1 MVERSGSCSEDD
13 ASLDRA
19 LAALADPTRRAILAS
34 LRRGPAT
41 VGEVA
46 APFPI
51 SLNAVSKHIRV
62 LEQAGLVARD
72 VRGREHHLS
81 LDAEPLRDVARF
93 ASGYAR
99 FWEGRLDALARLFD
113 EPDAGEAR

>member
-1 MVERSGSCSEDD
+1 M
-13 ASLDRA
+13 SLDRA
-19 LAALADPTRRAILAS
+19 LGALADPTRRAILDG

-41 VGEVA
+41 VSDVA

-62 LEQAGLVARD
+62 LERAGLVARD

-81 LDAEPLRDVARF
+81 LRAEPLREVARF
-93 ASGYAR
+93 ASRYAR
-99 FWEGRLDALARLFD
+99 FWEQRLDALARLF
-113 EPDAGEAR
+113 EDAETEGAP